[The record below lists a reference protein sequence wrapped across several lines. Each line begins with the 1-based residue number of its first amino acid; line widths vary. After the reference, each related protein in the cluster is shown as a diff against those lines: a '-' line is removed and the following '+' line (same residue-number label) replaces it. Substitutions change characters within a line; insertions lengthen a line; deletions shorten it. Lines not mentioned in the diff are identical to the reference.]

1 MYIVIKE
8 ALGDTNTDTNF
19 SMLLDADTL
28 DKNNNN
34 NNNNKTTTT
43 TQSLGKRRRQQQQ
56 RPDDFS
62 DWPDNDHA
70 GNFKRIPKKNRTTPI
85 QGFYAGLENTNSRE
99 NGIFKANVVQPYPPV
114 PQSGITHIGDRNALY
129 TTGQL
134 ETGLGITS
142 PVIRGDTDDMSVPN
156 LEGTDFDNVRPS
168 KKYGKPYVPLTQ
180 QEKDQLISQVDT
192 DRRVPNITYRRV
204 PNITGDFDNMQSAGK
219 SRRRTRK
226 GRTRKTRKK
235 RRSKK
240 STKKKRVKRVKK
252 TRRKRGGADNDEKKS
267 NNSDDDTP
275 VMLPRPVLQ
284 RQQAAVYSGPP
295 VKDEGDISTDSEED
309 DADDFKDVLD
319 YMMHKHDKKRR
330 KQGQPHRGSLPSFP
344 HRGPPPG
351 PPPGAPPTQ
360 TR

>member
-134 ETGLGITS
+134 ESGMDIIS
-142 PVIRGDTDDMSVPN
+142 PVIRGDTDDMRVPN
-156 LEGTDFDNVRPS
+156 LTGNDFDNIQEQDRRN
-168 KKYGKPYVPLTQ
+168 YGTYVPLTQ
-180 QEKDQLISQVDT
+180 QEERELLENVK
-192 DRRVPNITYRRV
+192 
-204 PNITGDFDNMQSAGK
+204 GGK
-219 SRRRTRK
+219 C
-226 GRTRKTRKK
+226 TRKTRTRERKRKTRSAKK
-235 RRSKK
+235 SKK
-240 STKKKRVKRVKK
+240 NGR
-252 TRRKRGGADNDEKKS
+252 RRKTN
-267 NNSDDDTP
+267 
-275 VMLPRPVLQ
+275 
-284 RQQAAVYSGPP
+284 
-295 VKDEGDISTDSEED
+295 I
-309 DADDFKDVLD
+309 
-319 YMMHKHDKKRR
+319 KRSYR
-330 KQGQPHRGSLPSFP
+330 KYK
-344 HRGPPPG
+344 
-351 PPPGAPPTQ
+351 
-360 TR
+360 

>member
-1 MYIVIKE
+1 MHIVSKE
-8 ALGDTNTDTNF
+8 ALGEANTDSRF
-19 SMLLDADTL
+19 IMLIDADAQ
-28 DKNNNN
+28 D

-43 TQSLGKRRRQQQQ
+43 TTTQSIGTKRRQE

-62 DWPDNDHA
+62 DWPDNDRA
-70 GNFKRIPKKNRTTPI
+70 GNFKRIPKNKRTTPL

-99 NGIFKANVVQPYPPV
+99 NGIFKANIVQPYPPV
-114 PQSGITHIGDRNALY
+114 PQSGITPIGDRNALY

-226 GRTRKTRKK
+226 GRRRSKTRKK

-252 TRRKRGGADNDEKKS
+252 TRRKRGGSDNDENKS
-267 NNSDDDTP
+267 NKSHDDTP

-309 DADDFKDVLD
+309 DADDFKDGWD

-330 KQGQPHRGSLPSFP
+330 KRGQPHRGSLPSFP
-344 HRGPPPG
+344 PRGPPPG

>member
-28 DKNNNN
+28 DKNNN

-70 GNFKRIPKKNRTTPI
+70 GNFKRIPKNKRTTPI

-134 ETGLGITS
+134 ESGMDTS
-142 PVIRGDTDDMSVPN
+142 MPSIQSCARQPDWVFLPSVHYCANTSEADGPFPKKPTSF
-156 LEGTDFDNVRPS
+156 LIFGVPS
-168 KKYGKPYVPLTQ
+168 SFTLSECNNDCPHRISADSPLH
-180 QEKDQLISQVDT
+180 
-192 DRRVPNITYRRV
+192 
-204 PNITGDFDNMQSAGK
+204 
-219 SRRRTRK
+219 
-226 GRTRKTRKK
+226 
-235 RRSKK
+235 
-240 STKKKRVKRVKK
+240 KRVLCRHSY
-252 TRRKRGGADNDEKKS
+252 TRPEQTVITDVDEKGKIP
-267 NNSDDDTP
+267 TF
-275 VMLPRPVLQ
+275 LF
-284 RQQAAVYSGPP
+284 QQMWHA
-295 VKDEGDISTDSEED
+295 
-309 DADDFKDVLD
+309 
-319 YMMHKHDKKRR
+319 
-330 KQGQPHRGSLPSFP
+330 HREHL
-344 HRGPPPG
+344 R
-351 PPPGAPPTQ
+351 A
-360 TR
+360 RLYRCNL